1 MLRSWLRLQLSI
13 AASALLV
20 AGAASAAPLVMPF
33 DFTQSELGLEVTV
46 KGHALFM
53 LLDTGVDPSV
63 IDLKRT
69 RDLGLVVDL
78 KSGGEGDGFGDG
90 RSALAHPTTIQG
102 LVLGGRSFGP
112 VEALTGDLEEL
123 SAHYG
128 RRLDGILGFSFLHDK
143 SLLVDYRA
151 HRVVIL
157 DQLSDA
163 AAETGTCRRHWQEP
177 MRLLTDENWPLIND
191 FRLGET
197 SLPATLDTGSSGSI
211 DIYEGALALPGVKAA
226 LTETG
231 QGSSTGFRGISKLTN
246 YAFRASVGVGPF
258 RLPAGQ
264 AVTLRHVPGS
274 ANASLA
280 NLGNKLFAQLGL
292 EMLLDYRGR
301 TITFFGDCR

>member
-1 MLRSWLRLQLSI
+1 MLRSGLRLQLYI
-13 AASALLV
+13 AAAALLL
-20 AGAASAAPLVMPF
+20 ASTASAAPLIIPF
-33 DFTQSELGLEVTV
+33 DFAQSELGLEVTV
-46 KGHALFM
+46 KGQALFM

-63 IDLKRT
+63 IDMKRT

-78 KSGGEGDGFGDG
+78 KSGGEGDGFGD
-90 RSALAHPTTIQG
+90 RASALAHPTTIDG
-102 LVLGGRSFGP
+102 LALNGRSFGP

-128 RRLDGILGFSFLHDK
+128 RRLDGILGFSFLRDK
-143 SLLVDYRA
+143 IVLVDYRA
-151 HRVVIL
+151 HRLMIL
-157 DQLSDA
+157 DQPSDA
-163 AAETGTCRRHWQEP
+163 AAQVGACRRHWLEK
-177 MRLLTDENWPLIND
+177 MRLLEGQNWPLISD

-197 SLPATLDTGSSGSI
+197 TLPATLDTGSSGSI

-231 QGSSTGFRGISKLTN
+231 QGSSTGFRGPSKLTS
-246 YAFRASVGVGPF
+246 YKFSGSVGVGPF

-274 ANASLA
+274 PDASLA

-292 EMLLDYRGR
+292 KMLLDYPSRK
-301 TITFFGDCR
+301 ITFFGECG